1 MTSTSDEKW
10 QPFSC
15 FSSQVGLR
23 TYQHPCTVLFSVFG
37 HVVWYHPGIANICSA
52 VRQVTK
58 VTVSLKNLG
67 PHSVTGEK
75 GQWEGHTR
83 GNETA
88 ELSVLWA
95 FIVVHWIRQML
106 ELEEVR
112 KVPNGLAQ
120 VVIFLTIQEI
130 FMSHL
135 SSLSYDY
142 SGSIYV
148 TS

>member
-1 MTSTSDEKW
+1 
-10 QPFSC
+10 
-15 FSSQVGLR
+15 
-23 TYQHPCTVLFSVFG
+23 
-37 HVVWYHPGIANICSA
+37 
-52 VRQVTK
+52 
-58 VTVSLKNLG
+58 
-67 PHSVTGEK
+67 
-75 GQWEGHTR
+75 
-83 GNETA
+83 
-88 ELSVLWA
+88 
-95 FIVVHWIRQML
+95 ML